1 MFRVKNLNSHI
12 QYYTIVVDHDQI
24 QENKDD
30 SPQMIIKK
38 RPRKHKPLSRQVEN
52 FVFDRAS
59 GEWRSEITY
68 Y

>member
-24 QENKDD
+24 KENKDD
-30 SPQMIIKK
+30 SPKMIIKR
-38 RPRKHKPLSRQVEN
+38 RPTKQKNFSRQFES
-52 FVFDRAS
+52 FVID
-59 GEWRSEITY
+59 GDTGKWRSEMTY